1 MGLSKVKAAELLGLD
16 RKTYSKYE
24 DAEPETVPLY
34 IRLAAKALLMNEQ
47 PI

>member
-24 DAEPETVPLY
+24 DGEPETVPLY
-34 IRLAAKALLMNEQ
+34 IRLAAKALLMNEK